1 MKEFTFID
9 LTGESPESTP
19 ESTPD
24 FEEPPSSIANT
35 IPSSLSI
42 ANPTPSS
49 DRPVLCKEQ
58 QDLIELILTGRNVF
72 FTGSAGCGKSTV
84 LKAAVNLLYMMGKNV
99 HVVAPTG
106 RAALQVGGMST
117 WSYMGWTP
125 DYHKYDIET
134 LLHKGFRKHIEKRL
148 KDTDVLIIDEISMV
162 ENHHLERMNI
172 CMKAVIAW
180 NDWRKERDSGPPRTQ
195 KDAFAISKTIPAF
208 GGRQVIVT
216 GDFCQL
222 PPVKPFEFCMHCGQ
236 EMIAD
241 DDGAEFNCP
250 DSHGPFLETHKWAF
264 RSTAWEEADFVHVNL
279 QEIHRQKDEYFI
291 RMLQKCRLGIPFLP
305 QETETLMNHPCDVQ
319 KATKLLCT
327 RNEVAMV
334 NRENFN
340 RLKTPKLEYHALDG
354 FIAMQEVHTQLPQ
367 YHDRLSDGTLVACR
381 DQRLES
387 HVTLRGGMLVILQ
400 INLDIKGGL
409 VNGSQ
414 GIICG
419 FEKFDPINLPKAHR
433 GKDTEYIP
441 SDQRIIG
448 DHAKLREK
456 QIKEFMEQQRGD
468 PRLAKAWP
476 RVLFHNGVKRVIYP
490 SCVVNSVGDK
500 EPYSLLHRTQI
511 PLLPGWAMSV
521 HRSQGMTLDR
531 VIVDLS
537 HAFEEGQVYVA
548 LSRATSL
555 HGLKVMGSSSGLF
568 VTGGNP
574 EVQSFLQAKFG
585 DRLFQSVREFS
596 GHLMNGGDGENYWAQ
611 G

>member
-1 MKEFTFID
+1 MNEFTSID

-19 ESTPD
+19 ASTPG
-24 FEEPPSSIANT
+24 FEEPPSSIANA
-35 IPSSLSI
+35 I
-42 ANPTPSS
+42 PSS

-84 LKAAVNLLYMMGKNV
+84 LKAAVNLLYMMGKRV

-125 DYHKYDIET
+125 DYHKLDIET
-134 LLHKGFRKHIEKRL
+134 LLHKGFRKHIKKRL
-148 KDTDVLIIDEISMV
+148 KDTHVLIIDEISMV

-180 NDWRKERDSGPPRTQ
+180 NDWLKERDSGPPGTRR
-195 KDAFAISKTIPAF
+195 DAFAISKTIPAF
-208 GGRQVIVT
+208 GGIQVIVT

-236 EMIAD
+236 EMIVD

-354 FIAMQEVHTQLPQ
+354 FIARQEVHTQLPQ

-381 DQRLES
+381 DQRLEP

-419 FEKFDPINLPKAHR
+419 FERFSSVNLPKVHR

-456 QIKEFMEQQRGD
+456 QIQQFMEQQQGD

-574 EVQSFLQAKFG
+574 EVQSFLLAKFG

-596 GHLMNGGDGENYWAQ
+596 GHLTNGGDGEKYWAQ

>member
-1 MKEFTFID
+1 MNEVTLID
-9 LTGESPESTP
+9 LTGETPESTP
-19 ESTPD
+19 GSTPD
-24 FEEPPSSIANT
+24 FEEPPSSIANA
-35 IPSSLSI
+35 IS
-42 ANPTPSS
+42 SS

-84 LKAAVNLLYMMGKNV
+84 LKAAVNLLHMMGKNV

-125 DYHKYDIET
+125 DYHKLDIDT
-134 LLHKGFRKHIEKRL
+134 LLNKGFRKHIEKRL

-162 ENHHLERMNI
+162 ENHHLERI
-172 CMKAVIAW
+172 SISMKAVIAW
-180 NDWRKERDSGPPRTQ
+180 KAWRMERDSAPPRTRR
-195 KDAFAISKTIPAF
+195 DAFAIAKTIPAF
-208 GGRQVIVT
+208 GGIQVIVT

-264 RSTAWEEADFVHVNL
+264 RSAAWEEADFVHVNL

-305 QETETLMNHPCDVQ
+305 QETETLMDHPCDVQ

-354 FIAMQEVHTQLPQ
+354 FIARQEVHAELPQ
-367 YHDRLSDGTLVACR
+367 YRDRLSDGTLVACR
-381 DQRLES
+381 DQRLEP

-419 FEKFDPINLPKAHR
+419 FERFSSGTLPKVHR

-456 QIKEFMEQQRGD
+456 QIQQFMEQQEGD

-574 EVQSFLQAKFG
+574 EVQSFLMAKFG
-585 DRLFQSVREFS
+585 NRLFQSVREFS
-596 GHLMNGGDGENYWAQ
+596 GHLINDGDGEKYWAQ